1 MVRPLTWLTRLLIG
15 AGLSAGCAP
24 DVLIAR
30 TDGIGGTGITYG
42 GAPGGLADA
51 GAPDDQGGAGGDTS
65 MPTAGAGGA
74 DDEPPVEISQLLAD
88 SVADFTLVQGKR
100 GWYYGFDTGTSE
112 TFALLT
118 RKSIVTA
125 YVPASGDVWDC
136 WVTEDTHWTQIFQL
150 GAHPNGT
157 DTSTPSMP
165 VLERAVRRWVST
177 YAGSIK
183 ITGEMAK
190 IDVTIGGS
198 NGVDASVVIDGLQLY
213 TTFIGGEDGGGLSYE
228 VRATVHIGSNV
239 DFVLDPHEGADH
251 HDLSR
256 FTAVIEVD
264 QDTMGPQA
272 G

>member
-1 MVRPLTWLTRLLIG
+1 VTWLMRLLLG
-15 AGLSAGCAP
+15 ASSVSACTP

-30 TDGIGGTGITYG
+30 MDGIGGGGMTYG
-42 GAPGGLADA
+42 GNPGQPDAGAADNEGGGGGDASPSAAGAA
-51 GAPDDQGGAGGDTS
+51 GAPD
-65 MPTAGAGGA
+65 
-74 DDEPPVEISQLLAD
+74 EPPIETSPLLAD
-88 SVADFTLVQGKR
+88 SVADFALVQGRR
-100 GWYYGFDTGTSE
+100 GWFYGFDTGTSE

-118 RKSIVTA
+118 RQSVITA
-125 YVPASGDVWDC
+125 YVPVSGDIWDC
-136 WVTEDTHWTQIFQL
+136 WVTQDAHWTQIFQL

-157 DTSTPSMP
+157 DTSAPSSP

-190 IDVTIGGS
+190 IDVTPGGS

-213 TTFIGGEDGGGLSYE
+213 TALIGGEDAAGLSYE
-228 VRATVHIGSNV
+228 VKATVHIGSNV

-251 HDLSR
+251 HDLTR
-256 FTAVIEVD
+256 FTAVIEID
-264 QDTMGPQA
+264 QDLSGPQA

>member
-1 MVRPLTWLTRLLIG
+1 MTRPLTWLSPLLLG
-15 AGLSAGCAP
+15 AGVCLACAP

-30 TDGIGGTGITYG
+30 MDGIGGSITYG
-42 GAPGGLADA
+42 GAPGGLADGGSPDDAGGAAGDA
-51 GAPDDQGGAGGDTS
+51 GAVV
-65 MPTAGAGGA
+65 AGAGGA
-74 DDEPPVEISQLLAD
+74 VDEPPVETSQILAD
-88 SVADFTLVQGKR
+88 SVADFALVQGER

-112 TFALLT
+112 TFSLLT
-118 RKSIVTA
+118 RQSVITA
-125 YVPASGDVWDC
+125 YVPTSGDIWDC
-136 WVTEDTHWTQIFQL
+136 WVTQDAHWTQIFQL

-157 DTSTPSMP
+157 DTSAPSTP

-190 IDVTIGGS
+190 IDVTPGGS

-213 TTFIGGEDGGGLSYE
+213 TVLIGGEDGGGLSYE
-228 VRATVHIGSNV
+228 VRATVHEGSNV

-264 QDTMGPQA
+264 HETMGPQA